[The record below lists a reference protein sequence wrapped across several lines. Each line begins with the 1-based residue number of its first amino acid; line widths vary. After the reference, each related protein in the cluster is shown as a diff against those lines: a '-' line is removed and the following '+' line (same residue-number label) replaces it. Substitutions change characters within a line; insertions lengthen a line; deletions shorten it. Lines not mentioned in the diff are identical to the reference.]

1 MIRKN
6 TKQEAFGSLYR
17 HIIPPSLKEAWR
29 MKWLWLPAFF
39 ASMLQTGGVYDVVL
53 VAFKQAKNQGTALLD
68 PNTPPYIISLY
79 ERIILAPSV
88 FSASGAIISLLIGLV
103 ISLGLIG
110 FSLIS
115 QGALVFGHG
124 GRIRGRM
131 PTLRE
136 TLTIGARY
144 LPRILFLNIITLF
157 LLWLA
162 RFIMI
167 VPVAYTQTNPS
178 VWLSIATVIAG
189 LLYIAAAIA
198 VTSVHLFALNAI
210 VLQDAHVAESII
222 RAWHLFK
229 KSWVHVLEIGLVLF
243 VISALL
249 LVTGFVAFLMMVL
262 PVFLLMIVG
271 ASLNASAVVYVAYVI
286 GVILFFSIMI
296 TVGVVSVS
304 FQYSAWHHLFIRLG
318 EGGTAPKIHRWLR
331 WLTGSYNPS

>member
-53 VAFKQAKNQGTALLD
+53 VALRQAKNQGTAIMD
-68 PNTPPYIISLY
+68 PSISPYAISLY

-88 FSASGAIISLLIGLV
+88 FSASGAIISLLIGIVL
-103 ISLGLIG
+103 SLGIIG
-110 FSLIS
+110 FALIS

-136 TLTIGARY
+136 TLTTGARY
-144 LPRILFLNIITLF
+144 LPRIFFLNIITLF

-167 VPVAYTQTNPS
+167 VPVGYSITYPS
-178 VWLSIATVIAG
+178 IWLSVATVLAA
-189 LLYIAAAIA
+189 LVYIASAIA
-198 VTSVHLFALNAI
+198 ITSVHLFALNAI

-229 KSWVHVLEIGLVLF
+229 KAWLNVLEIGLVLF
-243 VISALL
+243 VISSLL

-262 PVFLLMIVG
+262 PVFLLMVVG
-271 ASLNASAVVYVAYVI
+271 ASLNASAVVYIAYVI
-286 GVILFFSIMI
+286 GVVLFFSIMI

-304 FQYSAWHHLFIRLG
+304 FQYAAWHHLFIRLG
-318 EGGTAPKIHRWLR
+318 EGGASPKIHRWLR